1 MQQKYKKEFIP
12 ATINDRF
19 MSFLFFFPQFPL
31 LPPRTSGAAAGG
43 KKMEENTR
51 PDKKEYIIVE

>member
-12 ATINDRF
+12 TTINDRF
-19 MSFLFFFPQFPL
+19 ISFLFFFPQFTP

-43 KKMEENTR
+43 KKMEGNTR
-51 PDKKEYIIVE
+51 PDKKEYIIAE

>member
-12 ATINDRF
+12 ATIKDRF
-19 MSFLFFFPQFPL
+19 ISFLFFFPQFPL
-31 LPPRTSGAAAGG
+31 LPPQTSGAAAGG

-51 PDKKEYIIVE
+51 PDKKEYIIAE

>member
-12 ATINDRF
+12 TTINDRF
-19 MSFLFFFPQFPL
+19 ISFLFFFPQFPL
-31 LPPRTSGAAAGG
+31 LPPLTSGAAAGS
-43 KKMEENTR
+43 KKMEGNTR

>member
-12 ATINDRF
+12 TTIKDRF
-19 MSFLFFFPQFPL
+19 ISFLFFFPQFLL

-43 KKMEENTR
+43 KKMEGNTR
-51 PDKKEYIIVE
+51 PDKKEYIIAE

>member
-12 ATINDRF
+12 ATIKDRF
-19 MSFLFFFPQFPL
+19 ISFLFFFPKFPL

-51 PDKKEYIIVE
+51 PDKKEYIIAE

>member
-12 ATINDRF
+12 TTINDRF

-31 LPPRTSGAAAGG
+31 LPPWTSGAAAGG
-43 KKMEENTR
+43 KKMEGNTR

>member
-1 MQQKYKKEFIP
+1 
-12 ATINDRF
+12 

-31 LPPRTSGAAAGG
+31 LPPLTSGAAAGG